1 MAGDEIQMSPA
12 AIMMIHNPWTSAQG
26 DMDDFRAV
34 ANVLDTIKKS
44 IMNAYEL
51 KTKKSKDEISNLM
64 TAETWMDA
72 EAAVK
77 LGFADSI
84 LYQDDEPKVMAVNFG
99 RMTVMN
105 SLQESM
111 KDGWKMIK
119 ALRDAENNKIENK
132 KRILALEIDL
142 I

>member
-1 MAGDEIQMSPA
+1 
-12 AIMMIHNPWTSAQG
+12 
-26 DMDDFRAV
+26 
-34 ANVLDTIKKS
+34 
-44 IMNAYEL
+44 
-51 KTKKSKDEISNLM
+51 
-64 TAETWMDA
+64 
-72 EAAVK
+72 
-77 LGFADSI
+77 
-84 LYQDDEPKVMAVNFG
+84 MAVNFG